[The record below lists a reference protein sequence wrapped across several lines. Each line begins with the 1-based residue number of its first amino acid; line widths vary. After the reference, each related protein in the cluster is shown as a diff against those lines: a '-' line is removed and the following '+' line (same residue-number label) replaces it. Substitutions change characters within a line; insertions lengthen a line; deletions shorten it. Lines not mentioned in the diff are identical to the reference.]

1 MISIFIPV
9 RKGSKRI
16 SNKNTTKI
24 SSFKHG
30 LVEIKVK
37 QFARLRNIIK
47 KDKNYKYLKDIEIIF
62 STDCKKTLRYISRFK
77 WIKAQ
82 VRNRKL
88 AGDDCLQDLINFVPK
103 ICKNEHILWT
113 HVTSPCF
120 HEEDYLDIIRYY
132 IKNRNRYSIYTA
144 DFLQTFLITKHG
156 KFISHNFKKKKWPR
170 TQDLKG
176 FYALT
181 SAAFLS
187 SKKNYFKYKDRLCNK
202 PKPYI
207 SRLKSGFDIDNKDD
221 LKFFSKFLIGNTR
234 PN

>member
-47 KDKNYKYLKDIEIIF
+47 KNKNYKYLKDIEIIF

-88 AGDDCLQDLINFVPK
+88 AGDDSLQDLINFVPK
-103 ICKNEHILWT
+103 ICKNEHI
-113 HVTSPCF
+113 
-120 HEEDYLDIIRYY
+120 
-132 IKNRNRYSIYTA
+132 
-144 DFLQTFLITKHG
+144 
-156 KFISHNFKKKKWPR
+156 
-170 TQDLKG
+170 
-176 FYALT
+176 
-181 SAAFLS
+181 
-187 SKKNYFKYKDRLCNK
+187 
-202 PKPYI
+202 
-207 SRLKSGFDIDNKDD
+207 
-221 LKFFSKFLIGNTR
+221 
-234 PN
+234 